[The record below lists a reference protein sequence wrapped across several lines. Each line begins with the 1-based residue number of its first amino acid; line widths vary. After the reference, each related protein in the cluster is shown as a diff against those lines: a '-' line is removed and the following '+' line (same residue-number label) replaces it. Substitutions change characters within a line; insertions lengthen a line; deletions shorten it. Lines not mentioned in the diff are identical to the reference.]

1 MKHAPIRLDYRP
13 RAWQQEC
20 HRARRRFT
28 VLALHRRAGKTEL
41 AIMELIDKAMKF
53 QLELGM
59 FVYIAPSALCLRQH
73 SPPVVAGLGCWKA
86 ETGPARPA

>member
-1 MKHAPIRLDYRP
+1 MTTSVRLDYNP

-20 HRARRRFT
+20 HRKRKRFT

-53 QLELGM
+53 SMDMGM
-59 FVYIAPSALCLRQH
+59 FFYIAPS
-73 SPPVVAGLGCWKA
+73 
-86 ETGPARPA
+86 